1 MKTNQPNPEQS
12 LLSRRRE
19 KVDSPSRIQEGIPG
33 NAEASYEFPAAQGK
47 AS

>member
-1 MKTNQPNPEQS
+1 MKTNQLNRQQS
-12 LLSRRRE
+12 RLSGCRE
-19 KVDSPSRIQEGIPG
+19 KVDSPSRIQKGIPG